1 MILFVISL
9 MLDGNLLKISLM
21 LRKDIRISLIMLRK
35 DEKWSN
41 RFKARVEFSFTYL
54 MNCFLI

>member
-41 RFKARVEFSFTYL
+41 DFKARVEFSF
-54 MNCFLI
+54 

>member
-1 MILFVISL
+1 

-41 RFKARVEFSFTYL
+41 DFKARVEFSL
-54 MNCFLI
+54 